1 MQRPHSQR
9 PHSHRPSSHSLANR
23 AARTAWVALWLI
35 LGRST
40 PRFLHGWRR
49 LLLRLCGAAVGQG
62 ARPYPSCR
70 IWAPWN
76 LQLGEHSCL
85 AERVDC
91 YSVDRIVLGAFSVVS
106 QDAVLCT
113 ATHDYNLPDFPV
125 VTKPIEIGAH
135 AWIAAGAFIGPGV
148 TVGEGAVVGA
158 RAVVTKD
165 VPAWTIVAGNPARGI
180 GARRYYLDSPRD
192 DEPPAV
198 PEAARDCPPDRRS
211 KGS

>member
-1 MQRPHSQR
+1 
-9 PHSHRPSSHSLANR
+9 
-23 AARTAWVALWLI
+23 LWLI
-35 LGRST
+35 LGRAT

-49 LLLRLCGAAVGQG
+49 LLLRLGGANAGRGVR
-62 ARPYPSCR
+62 AYPSCR

-76 LQLGEHSCL
+76 LSLGEHSCL

-113 ATHDYNLPDFPV
+113 ATHDYNDPGFPV
-125 VTKPIEIGAH
+125 ISKPIKIGAH

-180 GARRYYLDSPRD
+180 GARRYQLDSPPD
-192 DEPPAV
+192 DL
-198 PEAARDCPPDRRS
+198 AADARS
-211 KGS
+211 AQHWTANERSEGY

>member
-1 MQRPHSQR
+1 MHQL
-9 PHSHRPSSHSLANR
+9 SSHSLANR
-23 AARTAWVALWLI
+23 AARTAWGMLWLI
-35 LGRST
+35 LGRPT

-49 LLLRLCGAAVGQG
+49 LLLRLCGAAVGSG
-62 ARPYPSCR
+62 AHPYPSCR

-76 LQLGEHSCL
+76 LTLGEQSCL

-91 YSVDRIVLGAFSVVS
+91 YSVDRIVLGPFSVVS

-113 ATHDYNLPDFPV
+113 ATHDYNSPEFHVL
-125 VTKPIEIGAH
+125 TSPIKIGAH
-135 AWIAAGAFIGPGV
+135 AWVAAGAFIGPGV

-180 GARRYYLDSPRD
+180 GARRCYLDSTRV
-192 DEPPAV
+192 DESQSAPDAQ
-198 PEAARDCPPDRRS
+198 AARNGPEDQRS
-211 KGS
+211 EKS